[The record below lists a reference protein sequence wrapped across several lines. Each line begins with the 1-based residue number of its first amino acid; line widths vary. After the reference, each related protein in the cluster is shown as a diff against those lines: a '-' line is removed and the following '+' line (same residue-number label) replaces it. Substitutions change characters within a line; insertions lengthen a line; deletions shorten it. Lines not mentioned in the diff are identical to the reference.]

1 LDFKAPSLDS
11 GHVVSGLSM
20 SNEPNVQTQRRGVLV
35 TGGASGIGQAVV
47 KAFAELGD
55 ITVCLDVSPCKDAAH
70 SVIGDVRD
78 SSAHRIAV
86 DTTLEHAGTL
96 DVLVVN
102 AGVHDGGMGL
112 ELDATDFVARMRTIL
127 DINVIGYALALQA
140 AEVALR
146 DSRGCVV
153 MTSSD
158 AAYLEGQTG
167 AGIGYTASKYAVSGI
182 ARWAARAF
190 APHVRVN
197 VVAPGGVMTNLPS
210 VGALGTPGSRLF
222 QDETAKRASI
232 ASRTILG
239 TVMEP
244 NEIAELYVFLAS
256 GATRGLTGA
265 VLRPDGGLDLR

>member
-1 LDFKAPSLDS
+1 
-11 GHVVSGLSM
+11 M
-20 SNEPNVQTQRRGVLV
+20 SNEPNVQPQRRGVLV

-47 KAFAELGD
+47 RAFAELGD
-55 ITVCLDVSPCKDAAH
+55 ITISLDVSPCDDAAH

-86 DTTLEHAGTL
+86 DTTLERAGAL

-127 DINVIGYALALQA
+127 DINVIGYALAIQA

-146 DSRGCVV
+146 DSHGCVV

-158 AAYLEGQTG
+158 AAFLEGQTG

-182 ARWAARAF
+182 ARWAARAL

-210 VGALGTPGSRLF
+210 IGALGTPGSRLF
-222 QDETAKRASI
+222 QDEAAKRASI

-256 GATRGLTGA
+256 SAARGITGS